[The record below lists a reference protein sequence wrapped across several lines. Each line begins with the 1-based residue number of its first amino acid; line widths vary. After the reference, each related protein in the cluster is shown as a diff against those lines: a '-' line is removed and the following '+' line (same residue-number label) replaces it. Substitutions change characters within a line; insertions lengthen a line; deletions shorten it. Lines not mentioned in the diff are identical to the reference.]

1 MQRHPARALISIFS
15 LVAIVGACTPLRRG
29 GGPGEPVLMFTNQS
43 NDQADVYALGSGGEP
58 VRIGT
63 IFAGRTEPLHVP
75 ATVTGAAHRIN
86 VIARIF
92 ASSQIAASGPFTL
105 EPGDT
110 MTVTLSSDAKLLSV
124 LPSR

>member
-1 MQRHPARALISIFS
+1 MSVIS
-15 LVAIVGACTPLRRG
+15 LVVIVAAACTPLRRG
-29 GGPGEPVLMFTNQS
+29 GPGDPVLMVTNQS
-43 NDQADVYALGSGGEP
+43 NDQADIYALGSGGEP

-63 IFAGRTEPLHVP
+63 IFAGRTEPLRVP
-75 ATVTGAAHRIN
+75 AAVTGAAHRVN

-92 ASSQIAASGPFTL
+92 ATSRVAASGPFTL

-124 LPSR
+124 LPR